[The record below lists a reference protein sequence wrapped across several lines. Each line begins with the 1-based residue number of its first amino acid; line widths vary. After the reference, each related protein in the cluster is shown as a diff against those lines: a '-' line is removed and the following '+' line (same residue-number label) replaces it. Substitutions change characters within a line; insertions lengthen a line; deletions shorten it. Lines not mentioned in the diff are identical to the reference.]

1 MAEEDGANGRDLNY
15 FSNKTKGKGSESNDS
30 GEENEEAAIALD
42 IGLGNNNQPK
52 CRNLPAEGAY
62 NAACSSSDTI
72 RREENPFSLK
82 HFLSRESHGGARP
95 KVYPTPTP
103 PPSPS
108 PRLMSGSEVTSG
120 LPDFVQDH
128 LVIEQ
133 CYLGQGLAQQHLSVD
148 LDSIS
153 QFAGFPGH
161 NYGSGQDLPFDLTS
175 RPDLGQQP
183 EVGTS
188 KSLPDFL
195 SDGPIRNERGQ
206 PSPPPT
212 ISPEGRISLLQIEN
226 ERMKRALDVLRRQ
239 LSDQIVRSETLEN
252 ELGLLKERDRSGLE
266 SLIEQL
272 EDNLR
277 RTRKRADDAE
287 NRASKLKVENNA
299 LRCELETF
307 RSARGGRGESAASS
321 SAQQTDNERLA
332 SQLRNAANNAE
343 LSLRH
348 LLIGVDNLRILAASI
363 ETQPQQPIGLRVS
376 SSEDSQDDEPG
387 PAL

>member
-1 MAEEDGANGRDLNY
+1 MAEDNGGNERNLNY
-15 FSNKTKGKGSESNDS
+15 FGNKGKSKGSESEDT
-30 GEENEEAAIALD
+30 GDEADEPSLGLD
-42 IGLGNNNQPK
+42 IGLGDNSK
-52 CRNLPAEGAY
+52 TKGRIVGAEGPA
-62 NAACSSSDTI
+62 NAACSDSL
-72 RREENPFSLK
+72 RREDNPFSFK

-108 PRLMSGSEVTSG
+108 PRLIPGSEVASG

-133 CYLGQGLAQQHLSVD
+133 CYLSPQQPHLSVD

-153 QFAGFPGH
+153 DFQFPDH
-161 NYGSGQDLPFDLTS
+161 NYGSGQDLPFDLTARS
-175 RPDLGQQP
+175 DLGQQQ

-195 SDGPIRNERGQ
+195 SDGPIRNERSHPA
-206 PSPPPT
+206 PSPT
-212 ISPEGRISLLQIEN
+212 ISPERRPSSLQIEN
-226 ERMKRALDVLRRQ
+226 DRLRRELDSLRRQ
-239 LSDQIVRSETLEN
+239 LSDQIVRSETLET
-252 ELGLLKERDRSGLE
+252 ELSLLRDRDRSGLE

-272 EDNLR
+272 EENVR
-277 RTRKRADDAE
+277 RFKKRADEAE
-287 NRASKLKVENNA
+287 IRASKLKAENNA
-299 LRCELETF
+299 LRCEIETF
-307 RSARGGRGESAASS
+307 RSARGRGEGAAASS

-332 SQLRNAANNAE
+332 SQLRSAANTAE

-348 LLIGVDNLRILAASI
+348 LLIGVDNLRLLASSL
-363 ETQPQQPIGLRVS
+363 ETQPHQPVSRKLS
-376 SSEDSQDDEPG
+376 SSDDSQDDEPG

>member
-1 MAEEDGANGRDLNY
+1 MAEDDGANGRDLNY

-30 GEENEEAAIALD
+30 SEENEEAAIALD
-42 IGLGNNNQPK
+42 IGLGNNNQHK
-52 CRNLPAEGAY
+52 SRNLPVEGAF
-62 NAACSSSDTI
+62 NAACSSSDST
-72 RREENPFSLK
+72 RREENPFSFK

-133 CYLGQGLAQQHLSVD
+133 CYLSSGLAQQHLSVD

-153 QFAGFPGH
+153 QFAGEYH
-161 NYGSGQDLPFDLTS
+161 NYSSGQDLPFDLTS

-206 PSPPPT
+206 PTPSPS
-212 ISPEGRISLLQIEN
+212 ISPERRTSSLQIEN
-226 ERMKRALDVLRRQ
+226 ERLRRELDVLRRQ
-239 LSDQIVRSETLEN
+239 LSDQIVRSETLET
-252 ELGLLKERDRSGLE
+252 ELSLLKERDRSGLE
-266 SLIEQL
+266 NLIEQL

-277 RTRKRADDAE
+277 RSRKRADEAE

-363 ETQPQQPIGLRVS
+363 EIQPQQPIGLRVS